1 MDYRHRVI
9 PFYMAY
15 QPPWFIRREEGAARD
30 LEYLQQMYPV
40 QAKRYQK
47 RIAEVVDKMDYE
59 GSLIYDEYPDRWQL
73 YRLAESILEIIRRE
87 EEEQEGKTDSMSMH
101 GGTERWELIADMIQI
116 LLFHEIYRRRHGGK
130 KSFMNF

>member
-15 QPPWFIRREEGAARD
+15 QQPWFVRQEDCVTRD
-30 LEYLQQMYPV
+30 LEYLQQMYPA
-40 QAKRYQK
+40 QAKKYQR
-47 RIAEVVDKMDYE
+47 RIMEVVDRMDYE

-87 EEEQEGKTDSMSMH
+87 DESYEDGAVDNEAAREK
-101 GGTERWELIADMIQI
+101 WEMVADMIQI
-116 LLFHEIYRRRHGGK
+116 LLFHEIYRRRHCAK

>member
-15 QPPWFIRREEGAARD
+15 QPPWFTRREEGAARD

-87 EEEQEGKTDSMSMH
+87 EEEQEGAAGSMGMQGSP
-101 GGTERWELIADMIQI
+101 EKWEWIADMIQI

-130 KSFMNF
+130 KSFMKF